1 MLGNP
6 INGVLFMVEMAAPLR
21 PQTIEISGDRL
32 RAHVKFL
39 ASDLLEGRGVGA
51 RGGELATEYIAA
63 QFALVGGKPF
73 GDDGTYFQK
82 VSLVGVEPQPYA
94 ELFAAPEDGK
104 PIPFRYLEEFVGVTL
119 QQKLDACFDAPVVF
133 VGHGIT
139 APEYQ
144 WDDYNDVDVQGKVVL
159 LFTNQPPSDDPQFFT
174 GKALTYYGRWT
185 YKFEEAARRGAV
197 AAIIIHTAPTASYG
211 WDVVRSSWGREAQQV
226 QLAPGTHD
234 LAFAG
239 WVTSEAG
246 DRIAALT
253 GKNVQEL
260 LQAAGTRGFRAMDLP
275 LRFRGRAPARIR
287 RIETRNVVA
296 RIEGSDPQLKSEA
309 VLFKAHW
316 DHLGIGEPVDGDPI
330 YHGAV
335 DNAIGL
341 AMMLEIARAWTL
353 LQEKPRRSAIF
364 VAVTSEEAGLLGSR
378 FFGEHPPIPA
388 RQIALAL
395 NYDGFQPW
403 GRTSDIVVNGSERLT
418 IFPFV
423 EEAARR
429 CDFTL
434 APDPRPEAGLYY
446 RSDHFSFAR
455 AGIPA
460 FSIKQGLDLID
471 KPPGTGQKL
480 YSDYNQ
486 HRYHRPA
493 DKYSEDWEFSG
504 MEEYCRFGMLI
515 GVSVAN
521 DPEIPTWRSGDEF
534 LPARQKSGVV

>member
-1 MLGNP
+1 
-6 INGVLFMVEMAAPLR
+6 MAGSLC

-51 RGGELATEYIAA
+51 RGGELATEYVAA
-63 QFALVGGKPF
+63 QFALLGGKPF

-82 VSLVGVEPQPYA
+82 VALVGVEPQPSA
-94 ELFAAPEDGK
+94 ELFAVPDDDKA
-104 PIPFRYLEEFVGVTL
+104 ISFRYLEEFVGVTL
-119 QQKLDACFDAPVVF
+119 QQRLDACFDAPVVF

-159 LFTNQPPSDDPQFFT
+159 LFTNQPPSDDPQFFS

-197 AAIIIHTAPTASYG
+197 AAIIIHTTPTASYG

-246 DRIAALT
+246 DRIAALV

-260 LQAAGTRGFRAMDLP
+260 LQAAGARSFRAMDLP
-275 LRFRGRAPARIR
+275 VRFRGRAPAKIR
-287 RIETRNVVA
+287 QIETRNVVA

-309 VLFKAHW
+309 VLFNAHW

-335 DNAIGL
+335 DNATGL

-364 VAVTSEEAGLLGSR
+364 LAVTSEEAGLLGSR
-378 FFGEHPPIPA
+378 FFGEHPPISA
-388 RQIALAL
+388 RKIALAL

-403 GRTSDIVVNGSERLT
+403 GRTRDIVVNGSERLT

-423 EEAARR
+423 EEAAQQ
-429 CDFTL
+429 CDVTL

-460 FSIKQGLDLID
+460 FSIKQGRDLIG
-471 KPPGTGQKL
+471 KPPATGEKL
-480 YSDYNQ
+480 YSDYNE

-493 DKYSEDWEFSG
+493 DKYSEDWDFSG

-515 GVSVAN
+515 GINVAN
-521 DPEIPTWRSGDEF
+521 DPKLPTWRSGDEF
-534 LPARQKSGVV
+534 LPVRQKSGVV